1 MAKNIVIA
9 EGGTAKNFTAK
20 KLQTNLQGS
29 GRVNWI
35 PEDEAVDYV
44 DIKDHTF
51 RAAGTFKPE
60 DFNCDGFGE
69 VTIDIPAD
77 VKTKTI
83 TKNGE
88 FYAADDGCL
97 GYSKVTVAVPTGGGG
112 GPYTVRF
119 FGDDYETILKTQ
131 VNVPY
136 GGSATCTDLD
146 GTVLNGLYFKGW
158 NPNPINVKA
167 DMNCYPT
174 RGDYEISSGEI
185 EDDWAAIC
193 AVKGAGYPLGSY
205 KALVFSVPSQQ
216 ISFEMTSGNGKK
228 KTFTETISSFNVQM
242 HMVKVAEGEDGST
255 SSWMSTG
262 GIYISSNNG
271 NYMPWMC
278 LPVLPADGEWSQ
290 TQVDWGNMYF
300 PTYLDTHF
308 LSQMPQCL
316 QDSIVDVNKYYTGY
330 ASYSFGATTKVEKS
344 RINKIWVPSAKE
356 MTTYFTGKSCGI
368 YPYQSSGWGYFSA
381 VQEQHG
387 IDYTAVYVPTY
398 TQGTGDRELGFRT
411 SMVISSNKQQW
422 QWHPSYI
429 SIIADNQSTTYRASD
444 RVSYW
449 PFGFCLGGGSSN

>member
-44 DIKDHTF
+44 NLKDHTF

-77 VKTKTI
+77 VKPKTI

-119 FGDDYETILKTQ
+119 FDDDRQTILKTEI
-131 VNVPY
+131 NVPY
-136 GGSATCTDLD
+136 GGNASCTLLD
-146 GTVLNGLYFKGW
+146 GTVVNGLYFKGW
-158 NPNPINVKA
+158 NPSPINVKA
-167 DMNCYPT
+167 DINCYPI

-185 EDDWAAIC
+185 EDDWEAIC

-205 KALVFSVPSQQ
+205 KALIFSVPSLPL
-216 ISFEMTSGNGKK
+216 SFEMTSGNGKK

-262 GIYISSNNG
+262 GIAVSSNSG
-271 NYMPWMC
+271 QYMPWMC
-278 LPVLPADGEWSQ
+278 LPELDSDGEWGK

-316 QDSIVDVNKYYTGY
+316 QDAIVSVDKYYTGY
-330 ASYSFGATTKVEKS
+330 ASYSWGATTKVEKS
-344 RINKIWVPSAKE
+344 RINKIWVPSTKE
-356 MTTYFTGKSCGI
+356 LSTYFSRGQYLYRATA
-368 YPYQSSGWGYFSA
+368 YAQNGWGELSA
-381 VQEQHG
+381 IKETHG
-387 IDYTAVYVPTY
+387 IDYSAIYVPTY
-398 TQGTGDRELGFRT
+398 TQGYSDNELGFRT
-411 SMVISSNKQQW
+411 SAATANRYGSWQSSCFV
-422 QWHPSYI
+422 
-429 SIIADNQSTTYRASD
+429 SIMAEDQAECYEFQNRIR
-444 RVSYW
+444 YW
-449 PFGFCLGGGSSN
+449 PFGFCLGGSN